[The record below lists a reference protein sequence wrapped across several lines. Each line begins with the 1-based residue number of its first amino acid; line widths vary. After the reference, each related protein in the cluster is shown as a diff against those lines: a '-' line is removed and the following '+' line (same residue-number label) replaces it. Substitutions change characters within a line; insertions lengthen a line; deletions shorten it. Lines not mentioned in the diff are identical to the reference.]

1 MRPVRTPLPCPPS
14 LPHLF
19 TLISFHFLHY
29 VPLPPIP
36 YPAHPT
42 LPASVHTV
50 EGVHSWLCVSRLPY
64 WFKPARPMYNS
75 QSGLRYVRSCSRSQP
90 PFLFFLL
97 PAPNHQSSHIPPT
110 PSDWL
115 TAPTHHCP
123 TTTRTS
129 RSACH
134 YHGSQICVFRVVIL
148 ITLAWRP
155 SKLVGL
161 RPVRQGDTARGDASL
176 SLPVP
181 R

>member
-1 MRPVRTPLPCPPS
+1 MRPVRTPPPPCPPS
-14 LPHLF
+14 LIYSP
-19 TLISFHFLHY
+19 SFLSIFY
-29 VPLPPIP
+29 TTSP
-36 YPAHPT
+36 YPLFLTQPT
-42 LPASVHTV
+42 RPSQHQCTPWRESIHGFVFPGSLIGLSPPGRCIIRNQGFVTLDPALEVNLPFSV
-50 EGVHSWLCVSRLPY
+50 
-64 WFKPARPMYNS
+64 
-75 QSGLRYVRSCSRSQP
+75 
-90 PFLFFLL
+90 FLL

-115 TAPTHHCP
+115 TAPTHHYP

-161 RPVRQGDTARGDASL
+161 RPVRQGDTVRGDAPL